1 MIRTRLTSLA
11 LFFVFAGPLAAQQ
24 SPGARN
30 GSNDGAQEERIF
42 MSALE
47 AIAQL
52 HKEQFNDSTLWTRA
66 LDGLVEALDD
76 PYASV
81 FTPSE
86 VEEFEE
92 QNTGNYAGI
101 GVQITQ
107 LNDVV
112 TVTAVFRGTP
122 AENAGMQVGD
132 VISGVN
138 DDATLDW
145 TTQQVSD
152 VIRGPVGTEVRVRV
166 RRQGYDEPLGLTMV
180 RDEVHVSAL
189 RDGTLPG
196 DIAYVAMD
204 RVARGVAQE
213 LDSVLY
219 MHREASGLILDLRGN
234 PGGYL
239 DEALMLSDIFLQPGQ
254 TLASTRGR
262 APGVE
267 GEIDEAYTDRMP
279 ARIPRVP
286 MIVLVDE
293 FSASAAEILAGAL
306 QDYDRALILGQ
317 RTFGKGEVQTVLD
330 LPYGRKL
337 RLTTGAW
344 HTPLGRSLHR
354 PRARDGRPVAED
366 VDTFPTV
373 HTPGGRE
380 LVAAGGI
387 FPDLEIEDDT
397 LKLAER
403 ELLQAAADAEV
414 SLPLRINEFGFAE
427 AQALQAAGE
436 HRPRLRDGQLEVFI
450 RGLADEGVPA
460 DVLATEEARRYL
472 DWRVRWAIADR
483 MGPEYFG
490 ASTEVRMERDPVLTT
505 ALEMLSGATSQP
517 GLFADA
523 AARRGDERAQTSEP
537 SAR

>member
-1 MIRTRLTSLA
+1 MTALRTLLVATLLA
-11 LFFVFAGPLAAQQ
+11 LPVAAAAQQ
-24 SPGARN
+24 SGNGRGA
-30 GSNDGAQEERIF
+30 AAEEAIF

-47 AIAQL
+47 AISQL
-52 HKEQFNDSTLWTRA
+52 HMDQLSDSTLWTRA
-66 LDGLVEALDD
+66 LDGLVEALED

-86 VEEFEE
+86 VEAFEE
-92 QNTGNYAGI
+92 ENTGNYAGI

-122 AENAGMQVGD
+122 ADGAGIQVGD
-132 VISGVN
+132 VIVGV
-138 DDATLDW
+138 DGDATLEW

-152 VIRGPVGTEVRVRV
+152 VIRGPAGTEVRVRV
-166 RRQGYDEPLGLTMV
+166 QREGYTQPLAVDMV

-189 RDGTLPG
+189 RDGRLTG
-196 DIAYVAMD
+196 NVAYVGMD

-213 LDSVLY
+213 LDSILR
-219 MHREASGLILDLRGN
+219 MHRDASGLILDLRGN

-262 APGVE
+262 APGVV
-267 GEIDEAYTDRMP
+267 GEMDESYTDRMP
-279 ARIPRVP
+279 ARVPRMPVV
-286 MIVLVDE
+286 VLVDE

-306 QDYDRALILGQ
+306 QDYDRALVVGQ
-317 RTFGKGEVQTVLD
+317 RTFGKGVVQTVLD

-354 PRARDGRPVAED
+354 PRANDGRPLSED
-366 VDTFPTV
+366 PDTFPTV
-373 HTPGGRE
+373 RTPAGRE

-387 FPDLEIEDDT
+387 FPDLEVEDDT

-403 ELLQAAADAEV
+403 ALLQAAADAEV
-414 SLPLRINEFGFAE
+414 PLPLRITEYGFAE
-427 AQALQAAGE
+427 AQALEAAGE
-436 HRPRLRDGQLEVFI
+436 DRVRLRDEAFETFLGRL
-450 RGLADEGVPA
+450 RDEGVPA
-460 DVLATEEARRYL
+460 EVVDDPVAREYLA
-472 DWRVRWAIADR
+472 WRARWATADR
-483 MGPEYFG
+483 MGVAYVG
-490 ASTEVRMERDPVLTT
+490 ATTEIRMERDPVLTT
-505 ALEMLSGATSQP
+505 ALELLAAAPSQTA
-517 GLFADA
+517 LFSAA
-523 AARRGDERAQTSEP
+523 AARRGERATPSSEP